1 LAGNLA
7 IKHAHPEFP
16 SDVFIVLEAL
26 DARVIVQEA
35 VDKQKTVS
43 LASYL
48 GGSMEGKIVRGVV
61 LSAYP
66 KERFAFDSYK
76 VSIYKRQRKTILF
89 LINNSALKRYIINQT
104 LLIACKCRILYTK

>member
-1 LAGNLA
+1 MAGNLS

-26 DARVIVQEA
+26 DAQVIVQEA
-35 VDKQKTVS
+35 VDKQQTVS

-48 GGSMEGKIVRGVV
+48 GSSMEGKIIRGLV
-61 LSAYP
+61 LRAYP

-76 VSIYKRQRKTILF
+76 VSANYGVFEVVKCSTISYQRK
-89 LINNSALKRYIINQT
+89 
-104 LLIACKCRILYTK
+104 